1 MCVYYIYAMTKK
13 ARLEAKKEKP
23 SVEELIALVKAV
35 PSITQLDSKINRE
48 KEVKS
53 KNIESIFLKKRNKSK
68 K

>member
-1 MCVYYIYAMTKK
+1 MTKK

-35 PSITQLDSKINRE
+35 PSITQLDSKIKRE

>member
-1 MCVYYIYAMTKK
+1 MCVYYIHTMTKK
-13 ARLEAKKEKP
+13 ARLEAKRQKP

-35 PSITQLDSKINRE
+35 PSITQLDSKIKRE

-53 KNIESIFLKKRNKSK
+53 KNIESIFLKKRSK

>member
-1 MCVYYIYAMTKK
+1 MTKK

-35 PSITQLDSKINRE
+35 PSITQLDSKIKRE

-53 KNIESIFLKKRNKSK
+53 KNIESIFLKKRDKSK

>member
-1 MCVYYIYAMTKK
+1 MTKK
-13 ARLEAKKEKP
+13 ARLEAKRQKP

-35 PSITQLDSKINRE
+35 PSITQLDSKIKRE

-53 KNIESIFLKKRNKSK
+53 KNIESIFLKKRDKSK

>member
-1 MCVYYIYAMTKK
+1 MTKK
-13 ARLEAKKEKP
+13 ARLEAKRQKP

-35 PSITQLDSKINRE
+35 PSITQLDNKIKRE

-53 KNIESIFLKKRNKSK
+53 KNIESIFLKKRDKSK

>member
-1 MCVYYIYAMTKK
+1 MTKK
-13 ARLEAKKEKP
+13 ARLEAKRQKP

-35 PSITQLDSKINRE
+35 PSITQLDSKIKRE

>member
-1 MCVYYIYAMTKK
+1 MTKK
-13 ARLEAKKEKP
+13 ARLEAKRQKP

-35 PSITQLDSKINRE
+35 PSITQLDSKIKRE

-53 KNIESIFLKKRNKSK
+53 KNIESIFLKKRSK

>member
-1 MCVYYIYAMTKK
+1 VYIIYIMTKK
-13 ARLEAKKEKP
+13 ARLEAKRQKP

-35 PSITQLDSKINRE
+35 PSITQLDSKIKRE

-53 KNIESIFLKKRNKSK
+53 KNIESIFLKKRSK